1 MKKLICLLIA
11 FLLVLPMNPLAREN
25 EDPDL
30 WSALKP
36 LETTVTFLNTGAH
49 PDDERSDFLAYL
61 SRGLGVKTSSLI
73 ANRGEGGQNEIGQEL
88 DNALGIIRSREMIE
102 AAKVTGVKAYHL
114 SETTSDPIYDFGFS
128 KTPDETLS
136 KWGED
141 LTYERLIRFIRT
153 YQPDIVMP
161 SFRDVDSQHG
171 HHRAISILTQRA
183 FEDAADPNV
192 YPEHLEE
199 GLSPWKI
206 KKLYLPAESKE
217 SATSS
222 IEIGMLDDIYG
233 KSYPQIGEESRFLH
247 KSQGMG
253 SEIPVA
259 PRQVHLEL
267 VKSRDSSSGKDQLF
281 KGIPYDFNEWAV
293 KLPQKEK
300 SLVKE
305 YRQLQSQLERTISS
319 YPDRSKAFQEAQKS
333 LKLVEKA
340 TKMTRKAKLDSGLK
354 EDLLHK
360 LSLKEEQLMNVS
372 YLSSDL
378 DVQATSESD
387 VLTGGQ
393 QVHVEVNVK
402 NGGKHVL
409 KNVDVTLDTPFHF
422 SKKTKKKNLKPGEE
436 RTFTF
441 KVDVP
446 EDAGTYH
453 PYEEPVIQAL
463 VKFRS
468 GSVET
473 VKKEELNGTIAVL
486 PDVGLTMS
494 PEDLVVNTADVKTDV
509 PVSVEVTNYKQGK
522 STAGVSLDIPE
533 GWTVTPSS
541 VDIHLT
547 DHKEKRSADFV
558 LHPPPAEIE
567 EGDFKVEA
575 HANVDGKTFGTTV
588 QEINY
593 SHIGTFYYLY
603 DAAINGVSFELLTPE
618 GMKVGY
624 IESGFD
630 QVADYLS
637 NVGMDITKLTDED
650 LASGDLSEFDTIVT
664 GIRAYLSR
672 DALNENNDRLKTYVE
687 EGGHLVVQ
695 YHKPND
701 RWDAA
706 TTAPYPLTIGNPSIR
721 WRVTDENA
729 DVEILKPES
738 SLFSYPNALSEND
751 WDNWVQERGLYYPM
765 DWDDRYETFVRM
777 NDPGEESFDGGILMA
792 PYGEGTYLYTNLV
805 FYRQIQ
811 GQVPGGYRIFTNL
824 LSYGQ
829 GE

>member
-267 VKSRDSSSGKDQLF
+267 VKSRDASSGKDQLF
-281 KGIPYDFNEWAV
+281 KGIPYEFNEWAAE
-293 KLPQKEK
+293 LPKKEK
-300 SLVKE
+300 SLVKQ
-305 YRQLQSQLERTISS
+305 YQKLQGQLERTISS
-319 YPDRSKAFQEAQKS
+319 YPDRSEAFREAQKS

-378 DVQATSESD
+378 DVQATSESN

-393 QVHVEVNVK
+393 QVKVEVNLK
-402 NGGKHVL
+402 NDGKHVL
-409 KNVDVTLDTPFHF
+409 KNADVTLDTPFHF

-446 EDAGTYH
+446 EDAETYH

-463 VKFRS
+463 VTFRS

-522 STAGVSLDIPE
+522 STAAVSLDVPE

-541 VDIHLT
+541 VDIHLK
-547 DHKEKRSADFV
+547 DHKEKKSADFV
-558 LHPPPAEIE
+558 LHPPAEIE

-588 QEINY
+588 QEITY
-593 SHIGTFYYLY
+593 SHIGTFYYQY
-603 DAAINGVSFELLTPE
+603 DAGINGVSFELLTPE

-672 DALNENNDRLKTYVE
+672 DALNENNDRLKAYVE

-765 DWDDRYETFVRM
+765 DWDSRYETFVRM

-792 PYGEGTYLYTNLV
+792 PYGQGTYLYTNLV

-829 GE
+829 GD

>member
-11 FLLVLPMNPLAREN
+11 FLLVLPMNPLAREK

-36 LETTVTFLNTGAH
+36 LDTTVTFLNTGAH

-222 IEIGMLDDIYG
+222 IEIGMLDDVYG

-267 VKSRDSSSGKDQLF
+267 VKSRDASSGKDQLF
-281 KGIPYDFNEWAV
+281 KGIPYDFNEWAAE
-293 KLPQKEK
+293 LPKKEK
-300 SLVKE
+300 SLVKQ
-305 YRQLQSQLERTISS
+305 YQKLQGQLERTISS
-319 YPDRSKAFQEAQKS
+319 YPDRSEAFREAQKS

-372 YLSSDL
+372 YLSSNL

-393 QVHVEVNVK
+393 QVKVEVNVK
-402 NGGKHVL
+402 NDGKHIL
-409 KNVDVTLDTPFHF
+409 KNADVTLDTPFHF

-446 EDAGTYH
+446 EDAETYH

-463 VKFRS
+463 VTFRS

-473 VKKEELNGTIAVL
+473 VQKEELNGTIAVL

-522 STAGVSLDIPE
+522 STAGVSLDVPE

-541 VDIHLT
+541 VDIHLK
-547 DHKEKRSADFV
+547 DHKEKKSADFV
-558 LHPPPAEIE
+558 LHPPAGIE

-588 QEINY
+588 QEITY
-593 SHIGTFYYLY
+593 SHIGTFYYQY
-603 DAAINGVSFELLTPE
+603 DAGINGVSFELLTPE

-672 DALNENNDRLKTYVE
+672 DALNENNDRLKAYVE

-765 DWDDRYETFVRM
+765 DWDSRYETFVRM

-829 GE
+829 GD

>member
-267 VKSRDSSSGKDQLF
+267 VKSRDASSGKDQLF
-281 KGIPYDFNEWAV
+281 KGIPYEFNEWAAE
-293 KLPQKEK
+293 LPKKEK
-300 SLVKE
+300 SLVKQ
-305 YRQLQSQLERTISS
+305 YQKLQGQLERTISS
-319 YPDRSKAFQEAQKS
+319 YPDRSEAFREAQKS

-378 DVQATSESD
+378 DVQATSESN

-393 QVHVEVNVK
+393 QVKVEVNLK
-402 NGGKHVL
+402 NDGKHVL
-409 KNVDVTLDTPFHF
+409 KNADVTLDTPFHF

-446 EDAGTYH
+446 EDAETYH

-463 VKFRS
+463 VTFRS

-522 STAGVSLDIPE
+522 STAAVSLDVPE

-541 VDIHLT
+541 VDIHFK
-547 DHKEKRSADFV
+547 DHKEKKSADFV
-558 LHPPPAEIE
+558 LHPPAEIE

-588 QEINY
+588 QEITY
-593 SHIGTFYYLY
+593 SHIGTFYYQY
-603 DAAINGVSFELLTPE
+603 DAGINGVSFELLTPE

-672 DALNENNDRLKTYVE
+672 DALNENNDRLKAYVE

-765 DWDDRYETFVRM
+765 DWDSRYETFVRM

-829 GE
+829 GD

>member
-11 FLLVLPMNPLAREN
+11 FLLVLPMNPLARE
-25 EDPDL
+25 EDPEL

-61 SRGLGVKTSSLI
+61 SRGLGMKTSSLI

-128 KTPDETLS
+128 KTPEETLS

-183 FEDAADPNV
+183 FEDAADPSV
-192 YPEHLEE
+192 YPDHLEE

-281 KGIPYDFNEWAV
+281 KGVPYDFNEWAG
-293 KLPQKEK
+293 KLPKKEK
-300 SLVKE
+300 SLVKQ
-305 YRQLQSQLERTISS
+305 YRKLQSQLERTISS
-319 YPDRSKAFQEAQKS
+319 YPDRSEAFKEAQKS
-333 LKLVEKA
+333 LKLVEEA
-340 TKMTRKAKLDSGLK
+340 TKRTKKAKLDSGLK

-372 YLSSDL
+372 YMSSGL
-378 DVQATSESD
+378 NVQATSESD

-393 QVHVEVNVK
+393 QVKVEVALK
-402 NGGKHVL
+402 NGGNHVL
-409 KNVDVTLDTPFHF
+409 KNADVTLDTPFHF

-446 EDAGTYH
+446 EDAETYH
-453 PYEEPVIQAL
+453 AYEEPVIQAL

-473 VKKEELNGTIAVL
+473 VQKEELNGTIAVL

-494 PEDLVVNTADVKTDV
+494 PEDLVVNTADVKADV
-509 PVSVEVTNYKQGK
+509 PVSVEVTNYKKGK
-522 STAGVSLDIPE
+522 ANARVSLEVPE

-541 VDIHLT
+541 VDVPLT
-547 DHKEKRSADFV
+547 EHKEKKSADFV
-558 LHPPPAEIE
+558 LHPPGEIE
-567 EGDFKVEA
+567 EGDFKIRA
-575 HANVDGKTFGTTV
+575 QAKVDGKTFGTTV
-588 QEINY
+588 QEITY
-593 SHIGTFYYLY
+593 SHIGTFYYQY
-603 DAAINGVSFELLTPE
+603 DAGINGVSFELLTPE

-637 NVGMDITKLTDED
+637 NVGMDIIKLTDED
-650 LASGDLSEFDTIVT
+650 LASGNLSQFDTIVT

-672 DALNENNDRLKTYVE
+672 DALTENNERLKTYVE

-729 DVEILKPES
+729 DVELLKPES
-738 SLFSYPNALSEND
+738 SLFSYPNVLSKND

-765 DWDDRYETFVRM
+765 DWDSRYETFVRM

>member
-36 LETTVTFLNTGAH
+36 LDTTVTFLNTGAH

-222 IEIGMLDDIYG
+222 IEIGMLDDVYG

-267 VKSRDSSSGKDQLF
+267 VKSRDASSGKDQLF
-281 KGIPYDFNEWAV
+281 KGIPYDFNEWAAE
-293 KLPQKEK
+293 LPKKEK
-300 SLVKE
+300 SLVKQ
-305 YRQLQSQLERTISS
+305 YHKLQGQLERTISS
-319 YPDRSKAFQEAQKS
+319 YPDRSEAFREAQKS

-393 QVHVEVNVK
+393 QVKVEVNLK
-402 NGGKHVL
+402 NDGKHVL
-409 KNVDVTLDTPFHF
+409 KNADVTLDTPFHF

-446 EDAGTYH
+446 EDAETYH

-463 VKFRS
+463 VTFRS

-522 STAGVSLDIPE
+522 STAGVSLDVPE

-541 VDIHLT
+541 VDIHLK
-547 DHKEKRSADFV
+547 DHKEKKSADFV
-558 LHPPPAEIE
+558 LHPPAEIE
-567 EGDFKVEA
+567 EGDFKLEA

-588 QEINY
+588 QEITY
-593 SHIGTFYYLY
+593 SHIGTFYYQY
-603 DAAINGVSFELLTPE
+603 DAGINGVSFELLTPE

-672 DALNENNDRLKTYVE
+672 DALNENNDRLKAYVE

-765 DWDDRYETFVRM
+765 DWDSRYETFVRM

>member
-192 YPEHLEE
+192 YPDHLEE
-199 GLSPWKI
+199 SLSPWKI

-267 VKSRDSSSGKDQLF
+267 VKSRDASSGKDQLF
-281 KGIPYDFNEWAV
+281 KGIPYEFNEWAAE
-293 KLPQKEK
+293 LPKKEK
-300 SLVKE
+300 SLVKQ
-305 YRQLQSQLERTISS
+305 YQKLQGQLERTISS
-319 YPDRSKAFQEAQKS
+319 YPNRSEAFREAQKS

-393 QVHVEVNVK
+393 QVKVEVNLK
-402 NGGKHVL
+402 NDGKHVL
-409 KNVDVTLDTPFHF
+409 KNADVTLDTPFHF

-446 EDAGTYH
+446 EDAETYH

-463 VKFRS
+463 VTFRS

-522 STAGVSLDIPE
+522 STAAVSLDVPE

-541 VDIHLT
+541 VEIHLK
-547 DHKEKRSADFV
+547 DHKEKKSADFV
-558 LHPPPAEIE
+558 LHPPAEIE

-588 QEINY
+588 QEITY
-593 SHIGTFYYLY
+593 SHIGTFYYQY
-603 DAAINGVSFELLTPE
+603 DAGINGVSFELLTPE

-672 DALNENNDRLKTYVE
+672 DALNENNDRLKAYVE

-765 DWDDRYETFVRM
+765 DWDSRYETFVRM

>member
-30 WSALKP
+30 WSTLKP

-222 IEIGMLDDIYG
+222 IEIGMFDDIYG

-267 VKSRDSSSGKDQLF
+267 VKSRDASSGKDQLF
-281 KGIPYDFNEWAV
+281 KGIPYDFNEWAAE
-293 KLPQKEK
+293 LPKKEK
-300 SLVKE
+300 SLVKQ
-305 YRQLQSQLERTISS
+305 YQKLQGQLERTISS
-319 YPDRSKAFQEAQKS
+319 YPDRSEAFREAQKS
-333 LKLVEKA
+333 LNLVEKA

-393 QVHVEVNVK
+393 QVKVEVNVK
-402 NGGKHVL
+402 NDGKHVL
-409 KNVDVTLDTPFHF
+409 KNADVTLDTPFHF

-441 KVDVP
+441 KVNVP
-446 EDAGTYH
+446 EDAETYH

-463 VKFRS
+463 VTFRS

-522 STAGVSLDIPE
+522 STAGVSLDVPE

-541 VDIHLT
+541 VDIYFK
-547 DHKEKRSADFV
+547 DHKEKKSADFV
-558 LHPPPAEIE
+558 LHPPAEIE

-588 QEINY
+588 QEITY
-593 SHIGTFYYLY
+593 SHIGTFYYQY
-603 DAAINGVSFELLTPE
+603 DAGINGVSFELLTPE

-672 DALNENNDRLKTYVE
+672 DALNENNDRLKAYVE

-765 DWDDRYETFVRM
+765 DWDSRYETFVRM

>member
-11 FLLVLPMNPLAREN
+11 FLLVLPMNPMAREN
-25 EDPDL
+25 DDPDL

-128 KTPDETLS
+128 KTPNETLS
-136 KWGED
+136 KWGEE

-183 FEDAADPNV
+183 FEDAADPKV

-253 SEIPVA
+253 SEIQVA

-319 YPDRSKAFQEAQKS
+319 YPDRSKTFQEAQKS

-393 QVHVEVNVK
+393 QVKVEVNVK

-409 KNVDVTLDTPFHF
+409 KNADVTLDTPFHF

-446 EDAGTYH
+446 EDAETYH

-486 PDVGLTMS
+486 PDVGLAMS

-522 STAGVSLDIPE
+522 SSAGVSLDVPE

-541 VDIHLT
+541 VNIHLT
-547 DHKEKRSADFV
+547 DHKEKKSADFV
-558 LHPPPAEIE
+558 LHPPAEFE

-575 HANVDGKTFGTTV
+575 HANVDGKTLGTTV

-637 NVGMDITKLTDED
+637 NVGMEITKLTDED
-650 LASGDLSEFDTIVT
+650 LASGDLSKFDTIVT

-729 DVEILKPES
+729 DVELLKPES
-738 SLFSYPNALSEND
+738 SLFSYPNVLSEND